1 MRKLFLSLCLLAAV
15 VATAQE
21 AETPASP
28 WKFGGLVGLNAS
40 ATGLVNWAAGGNNNL
55 SGLAFGKLNLDY
67 AEGDLAWNTTLDLE
81 YGLTFVDQKFDKLQK
96 SSDRINFATKFGW
109 AFQPKWFLSVNAGFQ
124 SQFALGR
131 NYPGD
136 GTDADIISKFL
147 APSYTDISVGF
158 DYKPVDFFSLYMS
171 PIAGRIT
178 TAYVSDAVNNKYK
191 DLYPI
196 LEDGTGGLRDML
208 REKNGTYYFDKDT
221 NKKMYR
227 NARAELGLNVKA
239 ALNYTYKDLKLITS
253 LGLFSPYAW
262 DKTKMYVAAEDGN
275 TYTEAQMKFNEFV
288 MNDENFLGYRDNNRR
303 FGLFDVNWD
312 MAISYQFLKCLNVT
326 LSTSLKYI
334 PGLKIADKDGLN
346 PAERVQF
353 QGILGLGIGYAF

>member
-67 AEGDLAWNTTLDLE
+67 AEGDLSWNTTLDLE

-136 GTDADIISKFL
+136 GTEGDIISKFL

-178 TAYVSDAVNNKYK
+178 TAYVGNAFENKH
-191 DLYPI
+191 L
-196 LEDGTGGLRDML
+196 GLREAL
-208 REKNGTYYFDKDT
+208 QEKNGTYVYDKVT
-221 NKKMYR
+221 NEKVYR

-262 DKTKMYVAAEDGN
+262 DKTKMYAVTDAEGTVTN
-275 TYTEAQMKFNEFV
+275 YTEAQMNQFGY
-288 MNDENFLGYRDNNRR
+288 DISTATDLGYRDNNRR

-334 PGLKIADKDGLN
+334 PGLKIDKVFNKGLETEYVEA
-346 PAERVQF
+346 AERVQF